1 MTTAI
6 TAAKRGHKVTLFEA
20 KEKTGGQFVSAAY
33 PPCKGEFTTFIS
45 WCNKQL
51 KDYGVNVLL
60 NTKADVPMIKA
71 GNYDEVVV
79 TTGGL
84 PWIPQFIKGIDLP
97 HVKIAED
104 VLVGKEAIGD
114 NVIIAGGGEVGCE
127 TAAHLASV
135 QKKATIIE
143 MKPILMEEL
152 DGVSKENLSKIMD
165 RFHVESY
172 VSTKMLEIRENS
184 VLVETPEGEK
194 ELPCDTVV
202 LAMGY
207 KPNDTLAAELE
218 AAGIKIHKIAGA
230 VKTSNALVAN
240 KEGFELGL
248 SL

>member
-1 MTTAI
+1 MKQKKKLTAFLLL
-6 TAAKRGHKVTLFEA
+6 TAYH
-20 KEKTGGQFVSAAY
+20 
-33 PPCKGEFTTFIS
+33 PCKGEFTTFIS

-97 HVKIAED
+97 HVKIAKTFSSEKKQWGSCHHCRRRRSR
-104 VLVGKEAIGD
+104 LRNSG
-114 NVIIAGGGEVGCE
+114 
-127 TAAHLASV
+127 TFHSV

-184 VLVETPEGEK
+184 VLVETQRRKRTALRYG
-194 ELPCDTVV
+194 C
-202 LAMGY
+202 
-207 KPNDTLAAELE
+207 
-218 AAGIKIHKIAGA
+218 AG
-230 VKTSNALVAN
+230 N
-240 KEGFELGL
+240 GL
-248 SL
+248 